1 MAEYMRKIIYLRKK
15 EGGTEFSGSGYIR
28 LERKGNELRI
38 HLTIPEKNRFGEL
51 PVYAIYEKNKE
62 LQPLL
67 LGKMDGKSEWEYIQP
82 IDTKKMEWYA
92 EDILGFLIGHKDY
105 YLAGESP
112 DYRGKISYENIV
124 FRKSEPEKTHPV
136 ENGPEKKE
144 LEENEPELQK
154 TAPITKAAEEHTEEK
169 AKDNLGQPTD
179 KRDEITREE
188 EETRQQVPAHPEH
201 EMSEKQEVPL
211 KAASENEDS
220 FYRKPFV
227 SQNLF
232 ERLTEMYPFEDDEME
247 WCFGMEPKDLSYFP
261 MEYWHYAK
269 NTFLL
274 QGFYNYRHLLYAHKE
289 GKNYLG
295 VPGQFHRREQF
306 LAGQFGF
313 PLFKATKK
321 KRTTVGDFGYWM
333 KELE

>member
-28 LERKGNELRI
+28 LERKGDELRI

-67 LGKMDGKSEWEYIQP
+67 LGKVDGKSEWEYIQP

-92 EDILGFLIGHKDY
+92 EDILGFIIGNKDY

-154 TAPITKAAEEHTEEK
+154 TAPITKAEEEHTEEK
-169 AKDNLGQPTD
+169 AK
-179 KRDEITREE
+179 
-188 EETRQQVPAHPEH
+188 
-201 EMSEKQEVPL
+201 EMSEEQEVPL

-289 GKNYLG
+289 EKNYLG